1 MSAKEKLEKA
11 IEELETP
18 DFRLATD
25 ERRRLEKME
34 GTDAYQ
40 MMKLWFHELV
50 RCSDPKG
57 CYDPNVGLTAT
68 KFKMGLYPQESKAEL
83 VDLILS
89 GEYPEDF
96 LSQVRSLIRDQPEI
110 SQESAYLNSL
120 KVFYLSNGRW
130 PCISELDRQAVDDH
144 PEVFHSIQIKDGKSL
159 SPDERRMFRRIRK
172 RLGIDWLPQG
182 KTGPKN

>member
-1 MSAKEKLEKA
+1 MSAKEDLEKM
-11 IEELETP
+11 IEDLETP

-25 ERRRLEKME
+25 EKRRLEKME
-34 GTDAYQ
+34 GADAYQ

-57 CYDPNVGLTAT
+57 RYDSNVGLTAT
-68 KFKMGLYPQESKAEL
+68 KFKMGIYTQEGKAEI

-89 GEYPEDF
+89 GDCPEDF
-96 LSQVRSLIRDQPEI
+96 LSQVRSLIKDQPEI

-120 KVFYLSNGRW
+120 KVFYLTHERW
-130 PCISELDRQAVDDH
+130 PSITELDRQAVDDH
-144 PEVFHSIQIKDGKSL
+144 PEVFHSIQIKDGESL